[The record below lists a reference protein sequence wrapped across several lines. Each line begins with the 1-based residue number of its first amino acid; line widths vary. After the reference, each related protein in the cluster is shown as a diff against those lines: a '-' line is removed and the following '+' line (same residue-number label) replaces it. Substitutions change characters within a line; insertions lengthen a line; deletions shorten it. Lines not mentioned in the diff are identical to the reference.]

1 MDVLTHAIEAYTS
14 TLASD
19 YTDGL
24 AMQAIEMV
32 FEYLPRAYQN
42 GAADKEARE
51 KCTTPPASP
60 AWRLPMPSWGLTTP
74 WRISSAVS
82 ITIPH
87 GRANAILL
95 PYIVAY
101 NGQKPTKFAIF
112 PKYETFVADKK
123 FAKIAKHLGIAGKTT
138 EESVANLVQAIKDLR
153 ASLNVPGSIQE
164 CGVDEK
170 VFFDNLPRLADN
182 AHADQCTTA
191 NPRYP
196 LVSEIEQ
203 LYTDAYY
210 GR

>member
-1 MDVLTHAIEAYTS
+1 MKPLLRIRN
-14 TLASD
+14 
-19 YTDGL
+19 
-24 AMQAIEMV
+24 
-32 FEYLPRAYQN
+32 LPRL
-42 GAADKEARE
+42 R
-51 KCTTPPASP
+51 S
-60 AWRLPMPSWGLTTP
+60 
-74 WRISSAVS
+74 ISAL
-82 ITIPH
+82 
-87 GRANAILL
+87 R
-95 PYIVAY
+95 
-101 NGQKPTKFAIF
+101 
-112 PKYETFVADKK
+112 
-123 FAKIAKHLGIAGKTT
+123 GKTT

>member
-1 MDVLTHAIEAYTS
+1 MAHKL
-14 TLASD
+14 
-19 YTDGL
+19 GG
-24 AMQAIEMV
+24 
-32 FEYLPRAYQN
+32 EYH
-42 GAADKEARE
+42 
-51 KCTTPPASP
+51 
-60 AWRLPMPSWGLTTP
+60 
-74 WRISSAVS
+74 
-82 ITIPH
+82 IPH